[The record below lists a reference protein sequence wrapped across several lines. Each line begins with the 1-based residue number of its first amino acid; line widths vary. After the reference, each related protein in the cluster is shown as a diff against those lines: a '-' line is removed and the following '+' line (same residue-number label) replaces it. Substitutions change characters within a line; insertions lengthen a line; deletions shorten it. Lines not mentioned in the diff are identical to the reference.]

1 MVKSGEAYKLNFA
14 CFTQEQF
21 TGFRS
26 LFDIE
31 DARLDDLLADWIV
44 AVRKSFGR
52 FVPARLAEQINQWV
66 SGYLFQIVGY
76 VVEEL
81 IGRGV
86 LRKPAADKP
95 LTDGVFYV
103 EGRYI
108 DP

>member
-1 MVKSGEAYKLNFA
+1 MKSGGVYKLNFA

-21 TGFRS
+21 TAFRS

-52 FVPARLAEQINQWV
+52 FVPARLAEQNQPMGFRISV
-66 SGYLFQIVGY
+66 SNRGICGGGAYWP
-76 VVEEL
+76 
-81 IGRGV
+81 GV

>member
-1 MVKSGEAYKLNFA
+1 M
-14 CFTQEQF
+14 
-21 TGFRS
+21 
-26 LFDIE
+26 FDIE

-86 LRKPAADKP
+86 LRKPAADMP